1 MNNEEFLNSL
11 KILGIEV
18 TNKELSK
25 FEKYK
30 DLLKE
35 YNQKFNLTSITNDL
49 DIYLKHFYDSLCLF
63 KIKEVKEKNENV
75 EETKEVKEKKTLL
88 DIGTGA
94 GFPGIPLAI
103 INSDL
108 KVYLLESNTKKCEF
122 LKIVKQELNLNNIE
136 VINSRAE
143 DFIKTHKEEFDLATS
158 RAVSHLKILSELEIP
173 ALKINGL
180 FIPLKSHYEEEL
192 KETEPFLKTLNSELT
207 EIITYT
213 LPIENSK
220 RTILKITKQK
230 TTPSIYPRNYSQIK
244 KSLNKKQ

>member
-11 KILGIEV
+11 KLLGIEV
-18 TNKELSK
+18 TYKELSK

-35 YNQKFNLTSITNDL
+35 YNQKFN
-49 DIYLKHFYDSLCLF
+49 
-63 KIKEVKEKNENV
+63 
-75 EETKEVKEKKTLL
+75 
-88 DIGTGA
+88 
-94 GFPGIPLAI
+94 
-103 INSDL
+103 
-108 KVYLLESNTKKCEF
+108 
-122 LKIVKQELNLNNIE
+122 
-136 VINSRAE
+136 
-143 DFIKTHKEEFDLATS
+143 LATS

-220 RTILKITKQK
+220 RTILKITKLK
-230 TTPSIYPRNYSQIK
+230 PTPLIYPRNYSQIK

>member
-11 KILGIEV
+11 KLLGIEV
-18 TNKELSK
+18 TYKELSK

-63 KIKEVKEKNENV
+63 KIKEVKEN
-75 EETKEVKEKKTLL
+75 KTLL

-108 KVYLLESNTKKCEF
+108 KVYLLESNTKKM
-122 LKIVKQELNLNNIE
+122 
-136 VINSRAE
+136 
-143 DFIKTHKEEFDLATS
+143 
-158 RAVSHLKILSELEIP
+158 
-173 ALKINGL
+173 
-180 FIPLKSHYEEEL
+180 
-192 KETEPFLKTLNSELT
+192 
-207 EIITYT
+207 
-213 LPIENSK
+213 
-220 RTILKITKQK
+220 
-230 TTPSIYPRNYSQIK
+230 
-244 KSLNKKQ
+244 

>member
-1 MNNEEFLNSL
+1 MNKEEFLNSL
-11 KILGIEV
+11 KLLGIEV

-63 KIKEVKEKNENV
+63 KIKELKENKI
-75 EETKEVKEKKTLL
+75 LL

-180 FIPLKSHYEEEL
+180 FVPLKSHYEEEL
-192 KETEPFLKTLNSELT
+192 KESAIKGYIAGLNDPYTEYLT
-207 EIITYT
+207 KEEMQSFKEDTEGEYVGIGIYT
-213 LPIENSK
+213 TADTRKKCYSCIKNNRRFASK
-220 RTILKITKQK
+220 
-230 TTPSIYPRNYSQIK
+230 
-244 KSLNKKQ
+244 

>member
-1 MNNEEFLNSL
+1 MNKEEFLNSL
-11 KILGIEV
+11 KLLGIEV

-63 KIKEVKEKNENV
+63 KIKELKENKI
-75 EETKEVKEKKTLL
+75 LL

-143 DFIKTHKEEFDLATS
+143 DFIKN
-158 RAVSHLKILSELEIP
+158 P
-173 ALKINGL
+173 
-180 FIPLKSHYEEEL
+180 
-192 KETEPFLKTLNSELT
+192 
-207 EIITYT
+207 
-213 LPIENSK
+213 
-220 RTILKITKQK
+220 
-230 TTPSIYPRNYSQIK
+230 IK
-244 KSLNKKQ
+244 KNLI

>member
-1 MNNEEFLNSL
+1 MNNEEFSNSL
-11 KILGIEV
+11 KLLGIEV
-18 TNKELSK
+18 TKKELSK

-63 KIKEVKEKNENV
+63 KIKEVKENKI
-75 EETKEVKEKKTLL
+75 LL

-103 INSDL
+103 INSNL

-122 LKIVKQELNLNNIE
+122 
-136 VINSRAE
+136 
-143 DFIKTHKEEFDLATS
+143 
-158 RAVSHLKILSELEIP
+158 
-173 ALKINGL
+173 
-180 FIPLKSHYEEEL
+180 
-192 KETEPFLKTLNSELT
+192 
-207 EIITYT
+207 
-213 LPIENSK
+213 
-220 RTILKITKQK
+220 LKITKQK

>member
-11 KILGIEV
+11 KLLGIEV
-18 TNKELSK
+18 TYKELSK

-30 DLLKE
+30 GLLKE

-63 KIKEVKEKNENV
+63 KIKEVKEN
-75 EETKEVKEKKTLL
+75 KTLL

-103 INSDL
+103 INSNL

-220 RTILKITKQK
+220 RTILKITKVK
-230 TTPSIYPRNYSQIK
+230 PTPLIYPRNYSQIK

>member
-11 KILGIEV
+11 KLLGIEV
-18 TNKELSK
+18 TKKELSK

-63 KIKEVKEKNENV
+63 KIKEVKEN
-75 EETKEVKEKKTLL
+75 KTLL

-94 GFPGIPLAI
+94 GFPGIPIAI
-103 INSDL
+103 MHPTAKITLLDSINSNL

>member
-1 MNNEEFLNSL
+1 MNKEEFLNSL
-11 KILGIEV
+11 KLLGIEV

-63 KIKEVKEKNENV
+63 KIKELKENKI
-75 EETKEVKEKKTLL
+75 LL

-158 RAVSHLKILSELEIP
+158 RAVSHLKILS
-173 ALKINGL
+173 
-180 FIPLKSHYEEEL
+180 
-192 KETEPFLKTLNSELT
+192 
-207 EIITYT
+207 
-213 LPIENSK
+213 
-220 RTILKITKQK
+220 
-230 TTPSIYPRNYSQIK
+230 
-244 KSLNKKQ
+244 

>member
-11 KILGIEV
+11 KLLGIEV

-63 KIKEVKEKNENV
+63 KIKEVKEN
-75 EETKEVKEKKTLL
+75 KTLL

-103 INSDL
+103 INSNL

-122 LKIVKQELNLNNIE
+122 LKI
-136 VINSRAE
+136 
-143 DFIKTHKEEFDLATS
+143 
-158 RAVSHLKILSELEIP
+158 
-173 ALKINGL
+173 
-180 FIPLKSHYEEEL
+180 
-192 KETEPFLKTLNSELT
+192 
-207 EIITYT
+207 
-213 LPIENSK
+213 
-220 RTILKITKQK
+220 TKQK
-230 TTPSIYPRNYSQIK
+230 TTPPIYPRNYSQIK